1 MHQKFHKSEVARK
14 FDGES
19 FGGSENP
26 SFLKLYVDAVGQGT
40 YICRLKKARACILEK
55 AKKNLSRC

>member
-19 FGGSENP
+19 FRGSENP
-26 SFLKLYVDAVGQGT
+26 SFLKLYTGCSGPGIHTWAAEGQGHTYCMLKKDKVT
-40 YICRLKKARACILEK
+40 YI
-55 AKKNLSRC
+55 

>member
-1 MHQKFHKSEVARK
+1 MHQKFCKSEVARK

-26 SFLKLYVDAVGQGT
+26 SFLKLYVVTSGPGHVHM
-40 YICRLKKARACILEK
+40 
-55 AKKNLSRC
+55 